1 MNVADFV
8 IIILLAFGAVEGFKA
23 GVIKKTTYFI
33 GMLVIVILSFTLK
46 NNLSTIM
53 YENLPFFSFG
63 GFIKGIDAIN
73 ILLYEIIAFLIIFA
87 ALYFILR
94 AVRVVTGLI
103 EKILKATVI
112 LSIPSKILGIFVGI
126 LESYVY
132 IFIVLVILT
141 LPIFNIPFV
150 RESRMV
156 NFMLDDTPIL
166 SSMSSEM
173 IDIYDNVYNIVINR
187 KDKNNEEINTEI
199 TKLMIDKK
207 VLTKESARK
216 LVDRNKL
223 HINNKEILE

>member
-8 IIILLAFGAVEGFKA
+8 IIILLAFGTVEGFKA
-23 GVIKKTTYFI
+23 GVIKKTTDFI

-94 AVRVVTGLI
+94 AVLVVTGLI